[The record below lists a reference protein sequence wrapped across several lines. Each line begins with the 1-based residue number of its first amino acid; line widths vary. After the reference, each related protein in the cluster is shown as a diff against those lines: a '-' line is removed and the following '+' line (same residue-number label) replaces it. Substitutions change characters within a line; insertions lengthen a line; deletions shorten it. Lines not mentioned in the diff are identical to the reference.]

1 VDAQVHAGH
10 LVSGLEELRQQT
22 LGLWQQYQ
30 TVVKHP
36 AYWWFWG
43 AESTATGTVFAQFRL
58 HVQIIYLGFETQ
70 RLQ

>member
-1 VDAQVHAGH
+1 MHAGH
-10 LVSGLEELRQQT
+10 LVGGLGELRQQT

-30 TVVKHP
+30 TAIAVVHP

-58 HVQIIYLGFETQ
+58 QVQIIYLGFETQ